1 MLAQQLTA
9 CVSRQCH
16 LEILASLDV
25 EDVEAALRGCL
36 LKLQF
41 ADACLKPARKGALP
55 IESACQWRGRAPQ
68 SPASP
73 RFLARHSHC
82 VARFLPA
89 SCSLCTLTT
98 GLEAKLLRV

>member
-41 ADACLKPARKGALP
+41 ADACLRPARKGAP
-55 IESACQWRGRAPQ
+55 PRRAGQSSCQWQGRAPRIRV
-68 SPASP
+68 ASASSASYVYLTLP
-73 RFLARHSHC
+73 TC
-82 VARFLPA
+82 VAQLV
-89 SCSLCTLTT
+89 
-98 GLEAKLLRV
+98 LLIC